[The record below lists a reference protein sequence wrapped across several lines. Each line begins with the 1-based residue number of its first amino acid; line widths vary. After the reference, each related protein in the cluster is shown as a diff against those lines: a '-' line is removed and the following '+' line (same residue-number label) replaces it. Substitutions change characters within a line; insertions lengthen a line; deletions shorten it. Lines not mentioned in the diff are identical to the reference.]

1 MDTKLSGG
9 KALAQTVGITAPGLA
24 RVARRAEGGR
34 TAPELEVRSLE
45 PRQCLLLAPPGL
57 SSVGPAP

>member
-9 KALAQTVGITAPGLA
+9 KALAQTVGIAAPGLA

-34 TAPELEVRSLE
+34 TAPELEVRSAE
-45 PRQCLLLAPPGL
+45 PRL
-57 SSVGPAP
+57 SADGAQREKRSP